1 MSTMTTTAIAD
12 NVIQLP
18 RRQAAPIATDGHLA
32 DADLDR
38 WANRLARLLLGR
50 GATAGA
56 RIALAVDAATEAI
69 VAEAAVR
76 KIGAVPVAVADD
88 EFVFGAY
95 LGVTTRSDRPELT
108 DVVDWLVLDDR
119 STLQRYLVS
128 SDAPLSTADLR
139 AVS

>member
-1 MSTMTTTAIAD
+1 MSTMTTAIAD

-18 RRQAAPIATDGHLA
+18 RKQAGPIATDGHLA
-32 DADLDR
+32 DSDQDR

-50 GATAGA
+50 GATAGT
-56 RIALAVDAATEAI
+56 RIALAVDATIEAI
-69 VAEAAVR
+69 IAEAAVR
-76 KIGAVPVAVADD
+76 KIGAIPVSVTDD

-95 LGVTTRSDRPELT
+95 TGITTRARRPELT
-108 DVVDWLVLDDR
+108 DDVDWLVLDDR

-128 SDAPLSTADLR
+128 SDAPLSTRDLR

>member
-1 MSTMTTTAIAD
+1 MSTLVTAPAD

-18 RRQAAPIATDGHLA
+18 RRSSAPIADGRLA

-50 GATAGA
+50 GAGAGD
-56 RIALAVDAATEAI
+56 RIALAVDPRVEAV

-76 KIGAVPVAVADD
+76 KIGAVPVSAEEESDTG
-88 EFVFGAY
+88 FGI
-95 LGVTTRSDRPELT
+95 TTRSRRGELSDT
-108 DVVDWLVLDDR
+108 VDWLVLDDR
-119 STLQRYLVS
+119 STLRRYLVS
-128 SDAPLSTADLR
+128 SDAPLSGIDLR